1 MAVEFEIIDNNELQ
15 FGVGASD
22 ELEFGTRDIIEIR
35 QSGDYEDLTNK
46 PSINGVTL
54 IGNKTTEELLID
66 VGVTSVNGQTGDV
79 SGLAEDS
86 DVVHIAGTETITG
99 KKSFTKPVTI
109 TTNENEGFNLKSP
122 SAGGY
127 LYVTR
132 GEGANA
138 VQMAIKAG
146 NSGGTFGTTTNHQF
160 QFRTKD
166 IARMTIG
173 ADGSVVLASD
183 VAASSNNNQ
192 VATTKWVN
200 DKGYVNAS
208 QAASAAPVQSVNGQ
222 TGDVSISVPTKTS
235 DLTND
240 SGFVASSQVP
250 TKTSDLTNDSGF
262 ITSADIPVT
271 SVNGETGAVVLDASD
286 VGALP
291 SSTPIHNVP
300 SGGTSGQV
308 LTKSSNSDYAVEWST
323 PTGAVSSV
331 NGQTGA
337 VVLDAD
343 DVGALPDDTQYVGS
357 VNVTQSLSSGTKIGS
372 IEVDGSSTN
381 LYAPT
386 NTDTKVTQTATTTTD
401 YTYWRGLCIGNSAV
415 SAESTGFSTVTDQV
429 RTFNNLRVQPS
440 TGTIKA
446 NIFKGD
452 LTGTASGNLKSGD
465 NVSSLTNDAGYLTPS
480 SGVTSVNGNTGAVT
494 VTEGL
499 APLIGS
505 IATVTPMQVSAAI
518 AEGRDVLITH
528 VDNTFGV
535 LEFSAFNEAAT
546 VGCVVSNTL
555 VYYYGTMIA
564 YQLIG
569 WKNTDEWETRDDI
582 LALSTDI
589 PTIPTNVSSFTNDV
603 GYLTASTGVT
613 SVNGNRGA
621 VTVSVPTKTSDLTND
636 SGFVTAAQAASA
648 APVQSVNG
656 QTGAVTVDT
665 MPSATGEPNGTAL
678 VVVDGAWSKQT
689 GYGYQSVETGELF
702 NLSVSTTALNPT
714 IIQDAFQPVVGETYE
729 VEYDSVDYEL
739 TAIADTIPSFGDAV
753 YFGNGQLAGLTGG
766 DPNCPFFY
774 GYITS
779 MGAGGVVTL
788 TDGTHTIVVNGSKL
802 VGHKFNPDYV
812 PVQNVNGE
820 TQVWNER
827 TFVGT
832 IGSIKAQG
840 GVSFGFNS
848 TAFGQALAGG
858 DCSFAEG
865 SGSASADYS
874 HAEGGL
880 TSAAMFY
887 AHAEG
892 VETIANGQASHAEG
906 TFSVANGAS
915 SHAEGQQT
923 NAWGAGS
930 HAEGWQTQAVGA
942 YSHAEGGIYS
952 PDGGSGTQTYASG
965 DYSHAEGRGT
975 EASGEASHSEGVGT
989 IAHGTYQHASG
1000 KFNIQ
1005 DNNNTYAEI
1014 IGNGTATNARSNAR
1028 TLDWSGNEWV
1038 AGSMTAAGGFV
1049 GNVTGTAS
1057 GNLPSSTTYAASN
1070 AVGGS
1075 ATFANGIHYG
1085 RVDNTSTSTV
1095 FTATI
1100 PGITEYYDGLTII
1113 LYNGKV
1119 TSASG
1124 YTININGLGAYG
1136 TYSNMAVGNEN
1147 TPTAP
1152 TRDTT
1157 IFNINY
1163 AMIFIYCSDIG
1174 GQGVTGW
1181 ICYRGYDANT
1191 NTIGYQLRTN
1201 SSTMPAA
1208 DKFYR
1213 YRILFTSADGH
1224 KWVPSTTSTSTNATA
1239 ARAVNQRPIDPFGE
1253 IVYYGT
1259 TTAIEANA
1267 NVTAAQL
1274 WQQYTMTLGYAFNRT
1289 GAALVLPY
1297 PSPIYIK
1304 CAPQSDGSAI
1314 IDADNPYVFTLPST
1328 EDGKI
1333 YIYLGRTYSATAIE
1347 MTMNHPVYYYKGGAV
1362 RLWTNEQSDM
1372 PSVTSADEGKVLM
1385 VVNGAWAAA
1394 SLPIYNGGVS

>member
-1 MAVEFEIIDNNELQ
+1 MALKYGNAVVIDGGEVSLSSQIDGGETSLRSTIDGGEVGDHFQPLPHITIGEVETLPPTEDAYATMTGTSTQPVLNLGLVKGEKGDKGDKGDAGALESVTADVDANIGTPSVDVDYDGGNAAFHFHNLKGQRGETGPQGEEGPQGVQGPKGDKGDKGAKGDKGDTGATGPQGPKGETGATGPQGPQGEKGAKGDKGDTGPQGEQGIQGPQGLPGETGPQGQEGPQGPVGPQGPQGETGPQGPVGPQGPQGEKGDRGDPATNII
-15 FGVGASD
+15 
-22 ELEFGTRDIIEIR
+22 
-35 QSGDYEDLTNK
+35 
-46 PSINGVTL
+46 
-54 IGNKTTEELLID
+54 
-66 VGVTSVNGQTGDV
+66 TSVNGQTGAVVLDAADV
-79 SGLAEDS
+79 GALPDDTVIPVDS
-86 DVVHIAGTETITG
+86 NLVHKTGTETITG
-99 KKSFTKPVTI
+99 SKSFTNGVEISRPTSGAILKLSSGAAD
-109 TTNENEGFNLKSP
+109 TNFILERTNGSQCVLE
-122 SAGGY
+122 
-127 LYVTR
+127 
-132 GEGANA
+132 
-138 VQMAIKAG
+138 
-146 NSGGTFGTTTNHQF
+146 SGGGVGLFGTKSNHPLQIRTNYVN
-160 QFRTKD
+160 
-166 IARMTIG
+166 RMTIG
-173 ADGSVVLASD
+173 TDGTVKLATAPS
-183 VAASSNNNQ
+183 ASSNDNQ
-192 VATTKWVN
+192 LATTKWVN
-200 DKGYVNAS
+200 DKGYA
-208 QAASAAPVQSVNGQ
+208 QASA
-222 TGDVSISVPTKTS
+222 IPTKTS

-240 SGFVASSQVP
+240 SGFVNATQAAS
-250 TKTSDLTNDSGF
+250 
-262 ITSADIPVT
+262 AAPV
-271 SVNGETGAVVLDASD
+271 
-286 VGALP
+286 
-291 SSTPIHNVP
+291 
-300 SGGTSGQV
+300 Q
-308 LTKSSNSDYAVEWST
+308 
-323 PTGAVSSV
+323 
-331 NGQTGA
+331 
-337 VVLDAD
+337 
-343 DVGALPDDTQYVGS
+343 
-357 VNVTQSLSSGTKIGS
+357 
-372 IEVDGSSTN
+372 
-381 LYAPT
+381 
-386 NTDTKVTQTATTTTD
+386 
-401 YTYWRGLCIGNSAV
+401 
-415 SAESTGFSTVTDQV
+415 
-429 RTFNNLRVQPS
+429 
-440 TGTIKA
+440 
-446 NIFKGD
+446 
-452 LTGTASGNLKSGD
+452 
-465 NVSSLTNDAGYLTPS
+465 
-480 SGVTSVNGNTGAVT
+480 SVNGNTGAVT

-505 IATVTPMQVSAAI
+505 ITTVTPMQVSAAI

-569 WKNTDEWETRDDI
+569 WKNTDEWETRSDI

-589 PTIPTNVSSFTNDV
+589 PTIPTNVSSFTNDA

-613 SVNGNRGA
+613 SVNGDRGA

-636 SGFVTAAQAASA
+636 SGFVNSAQAASA

-656 QTGAVTVDT
+656 QTGAVTVDG

-702 NLSVSTTALNPT
+702 NLSVSTTALNPE

-729 VEYDSVDYEL
+729 VEYDGVDYEL
-739 TAIADTIPSFGDAV
+739 TAIADNLQPYGDVV
-753 YFGNGQLAGLTGG
+753 YFGNGQLFGLTGG
-766 DPNCPFFY
+766 DPNCPFVY
-774 GYITS
+774 GYIIS

-820 TQVWNER
+820 TQVWSGH
-827 TFVGT
+827 TYVGT

-840 GVSFGFNS
+840 GVSYGFNS
-848 TAFGQALAGG
+848 TAFGQSLSGG
-858 DCSFAEG
+858 DNSFSEGSGGATGDFSHAEG
-865 SGSASADYS
+865 SLTAALMYYS
-874 HAEGGL
+874 HAEGC
-880 TSAAMFY
+880 
-887 AHAEG
+887 
-892 VETIANGQASHAEG
+892 ETVANGAASHAEG
-906 TFSVANGAS
+906 TFSVANGPS
-915 SHAEGQQT
+915 SHAEGHQT
-923 NAWGAGS
+923 YASGWYA
-930 HAEGWQTQAVGA
+930 HAEGWKSQAFGN
-942 YSHAEGGIYS
+942 YSHAEGGNYN
-952 PDGGSGTQTYASG
+952 PDGGGVDTPTYASG
-965 DYSHAEGRGT
+965 EYSHAEGRGT
-975 EASGEASHSEGVGT
+975 EAGGEASHSEGLRTVANGN
-989 IAHGTYQHASG
+989 AQHAGG

-1014 IGNGTATNARSNAR
+1014 IGNGTGENSRSNAR

-1095 FTATI
+1095 YTATI

-1163 AMIFIYCSDIG
+1163 AMIFIFCSDIG

-1213 YRILFTSADGH
+1213 YRILFTSADGK

-1347 MTMNHPVYYYKGGAV
+1347 MTMKHPVYWYKNGAV